1 MKGVMMR
8 VFSNPTSIAF
18 ISLLSL
24 FCPPR
29 IQAQEIAGYSLTL
42 EKDLELVGV
51 PLQHP
56 ALSSGP
62 VTAVQSGAIIQW
74 TPSFTGTSFGSAL
87 VSGTEY
93 YAEVVGPATHPWL
106 GHRLELD
113 ETATRIRSDH
123 ALVAATSP
131 WNTKS
136 PIDSSLVG
144 TTIEVHAHLTLPYLI
159 DDTLLGRV
167 QSGGENPKSF
177 QFFLPFPGLTTLSAQ
192 VNLSGRTLLWQE
204 LASARPLR
212 SDELILP
219 PGFSFGLKFGER
231 RGLSRG
237 FTGVVRTVPCP
248 VPLQKGTNYI
258 SYPFAKDL
266 RLGVDW
272 GTPANGLRAG
282 TGGHAMQADK
292 IILRDG
298 NTSLTFGLSQTKQ
311 GFRWLRVNS
320 RTHLWNAPAQVLEK
334 IPAGEGFILVKT
346 VADPNH
352 SFPLPKP

>member
-1 MKGVMMR
+1 MKKIPTLTLVALFSALITSS
-8 VFSNPTSIAF
+8 VFC
-18 ISLLSL
+18 L
-24 FCPPR
+24 
-29 IQAQEIAGYSLTL
+29 QAQETAGYSITL

-56 ALSSGP
+56 ALASGA
-62 VTAVQSGAIIQW
+62 VTAVQSGPIIQW
-74 TPSFTGTSFGSAL
+74 TPSFTDTAFGSAL
-87 VSGTEY
+87 ISGSEY

-113 ETATRIRSDH
+113 EVATRTRTDH
-123 ALVAATSP
+123 ALIPTASA
-131 WNTKS
+131 WNTKW
-136 PIDSSLVG
+136 PADNSLVG
-144 TTIEVHAHLTLPYLI
+144 ATIEVHPHITLPYLA
-159 DDTLLGRV
+159 DDTLLRRI

-177 QFFLPFPGLTTLSAQ
+177 QFFLPFPGSVSLSAQ
-192 VNLSGRTLLWQE
+192 VNLSGSTLLWQQSD
-204 LASARPLR
+204 SARPLR
-212 SDELILP
+212 SEELILP
-219 PGFSFGLKFGER
+219 PGYSFGLKFGDR

-237 FTGVVRTVPCP
+237 FTGVVRKVPCP

-272 GTPANGLRAG
+272 GTPANGLRVG

-292 IILRDG
+292 IILQNG
-298 NTSLTFGLSQTKQ
+298 NTSLMYGLSQTKQ
-311 GFRWLRVNS
+311 GFQWLRVNS
-320 RTHLWNAPAQVLEK
+320 RTYLWNIPPQVLEK

>member
-1 MKGVMMR
+1 MNANMKTFLKITNVAL
-8 VFSNPTSIAF
+8 FC
-18 ISLLSL
+18 LLSISSV
-24 FCPPR
+24 FCL
-29 IQAQEIAGYSLTL
+29 QAQETAGYSLTL

-62 VTAVQSGAIIQW
+62 ITAVQSGPIIQW
-74 TPSFTGTSFGSAL
+74 TPSFTDTAFGSAL

-93 YAEVVGPATHPWL
+93 YAEVVGPTTHPWL

-113 ETATRIRSDH
+113 EAATRTRSDH

-131 WNTKS
+131 WNTKG

-144 TTIEVHAHLTLPYLI
+144 ATIEVHPHITLPYLVE
-159 DDTLLGRV
+159 DTLLRRI
-167 QSGGENPKSF
+167 QSGEENPKSF
-177 QFFLPFPGLTTLSAQ
+177 QFFLPFPGSASLAVQ
-192 VNLSGRTLLWQE
+192 VNLSGSTLLWQE
-204 LASARPLR
+204 STSARPLA
-212 SDELILP
+212 SEELILP
-219 PGFSFGLKFGER
+219 PGSSFGLKFGDQ

-237 FTGVVRTVPCP
+237 FTGVVRKVPCP

-258 SYPFAKDL
+258 CYPFAKDL

-298 NTSLTFGLSQTKQ
+298 NTSLTYGLSQTKQ
-311 GFRWLRVNS
+311 GFQWLRANS
-320 RTHLWNAPAQVLEK
+320 RTYLWNTPPQVLEK

-352 SFPLPKP
+352 FFPLSKP